1 MVHMIKILF
10 LLTPLLLA
18 AQTPFDTVAA
28 KNVDMSAYEKKKS
41 QEVEQASKNVK
52 VTCRLVCDKKVYKEQ
67 RISEAIEF
75 YKNSKEYGFNKD

>member
-1 MVHMIKILF
+1 MIKLLF
-10 LLTPLLLA
+10 LLPPILLA
-18 AQTPFDTVAA
+18 AQTPFGAVTA
-28 KNVDMSAYEKKKS
+28 KNVDTSAYEAKKS

-75 YKNSKEYGFNKD
+75 YKNSKDYGFNRD

>member
-1 MVHMIKILF
+1 MIKLLF
-10 LLTPLLLA
+10 LLSPLLLIA
-18 AQTPFDTVAA
+18 KTPFESVAA

-75 YKNSKEYGFNKD
+75 YKNSKEYSFNKD